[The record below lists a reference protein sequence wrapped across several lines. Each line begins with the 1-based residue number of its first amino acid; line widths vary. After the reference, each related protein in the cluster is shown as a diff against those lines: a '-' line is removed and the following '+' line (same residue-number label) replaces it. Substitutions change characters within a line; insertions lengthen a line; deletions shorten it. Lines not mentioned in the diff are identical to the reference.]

1 MVALMAIGGDGIC
14 TKTFGKSERAYQGGR
29 LDKPHKFPGNVG
41 RMTSSRRSSRG
52 VDSGPL
58 KTQQEDKHKCT
69 HTASMNYHPSLI
81 SLSTCCLRPGGRAKR
96 KRTFLCMHG
105 TQQDRENFLQRD
117 IDTVLSVL
125 LCGWPWDVV
134 AGIPKGILF
143 YTQSIESI
151 TREWQGGPHSSTTMS
166 LTVTILTDPWK

>member
-1 MVALMAIGGDGIC
+1 MREVTGNYRKWRTHFICFRLGDLWLANKTSVLFSIQCNGSENDSLDGGDGIC

-81 SLSTCCLRPGGRAKR
+81 SLSTEELPKAWRASQEK
-96 KRTFLCMHG
+96 
-105 TQQDRENFLQRD
+105 ENF
-117 IDTVLSVL
+117 SMYA
-125 LCGWPWDVV
+125 WDP
-134 AGIPKGILF
+134 AG
-143 YTQSIESI
+143 
-151 TREWQGGPHSSTTMS
+151 
-166 LTVTILTDPWK
+166 